1 MTDALQ
7 WVRDRKF
14 MVRINLGEKL
24 ILTLDVK
31 PEIPVGEWTEDLK
44 IWVDDGRDR
53 KNKSQIIK

>member
-1 MTDALQ
+1 
-7 WVRDRKF
+7 